1 MNLFDFS
8 KSLLDAIA
16 EYHNNHRITASSS
29 SLKAEAAADISHI
42 VKNAYEKTLEPAP
55 VEALETPVEEVV
67 EQVTEAVS
75 QQ

>member
-16 EYHNNHRITASSS
+16 EYHNNHRINASSS

-42 VKNAYEKTLEPAP
+42 IKEAYEKTLQPATPAP
-55 VEALETPVEEVV
+55 ETPVEEVV
-67 EQVTEAVS
+67 EQVTEEVS